1 MVNFYVP
8 NYTKEEFEELDNKV
22 FLLSKEKEKYIQL
35 GIKFSDYD
43 PIVDTKKIICSISY
57 NDSKVHYIIYDDI
70 ENIKL
75 FDKPGVIFW
84 YTVLIQ
90 YFLLTARIG
99 SNEAQDNL
107 RYFFNIC
114 GRKDKTALNFLKVN
128 QNINLEIFLRK
139 GYLAEITYYLF
150 NKDLSSLKYDFIVQN
165 LLDKFFHIFRKY
177 AEDKNI
183 EIKSKD
189 KIMVKLGAAAL
200 EAILTFP
207 KKMRLNDYQR
217 KILY

>member
-22 FLLSKEKEKYIQL
+22 LLLSKEKYSQL
-35 GIKFSDYD
+35 NIKFNDYD
-43 PIVDTKKIICSISY
+43 PTVDTRKIICSISY
-57 NDSKVHYIIYDDI
+57 NDPKVHHIIYDDI

-75 FDKPGVIFW
+75 FDELATGFW

-107 RYFFNIC
+107 RYFFNISA
-114 GRKDKTALNFLKVN
+114 RKDRTALSFIKVN
-128 QNINLEIFLRK
+128 QNKNSGIFLKK
-139 GYLAEITYYLF
+139 GYLTEITYYLSK
-150 NKDLSSLKYDFIVQN
+150 KDLTSLEYDFIVQN
-165 LLDKFFHIFRKY
+165 LLDKFFHVFRKF
-177 AEDKNI
+177 AENKNI

-189 KIMVKLGAAAL
+189 KIMVKLGVAAL

-207 KKMRLNDYQR
+207 KTCA
-217 KILY
+217 

>member
-22 FLLSKEKEKYIQL
+22 LLLSKEKYSQL
-35 GIKFSDYD
+35 NIKFNDYD
-43 PIVDTKKIICSISY
+43 PTVDTRKIICSISY
-57 NDSKVHYIIYDDI
+57 NDPKVHHIIYDDI

-75 FDKPGVIFW
+75 FDELATGFW

-107 RYFFNIC
+107 RYFFNISA
-114 GRKDKTALNFLKVN
+114 RKDRTALSFLKVN
-128 QNINLEIFLRK
+128 QNKNLGIFLKK
-139 GYLAEITYYLF
+139 GYLTEIAYYLSK
-150 NKDLSSLKYDFIVQN
+150 KDLTSLEYDFIVQN
-165 LLDKFFHIFRKY
+165 LLDKFFHVFRKF
-177 AEDKNI
+177 AENKNI

-207 KKMRLNDYQR
+207 KTCV
-217 KILY
+217 

>member
-22 FLLSKEKEKYIQL
+22 LLLSKEKYSQQN
-35 GIKFSDYD
+35 IKFNDYD
-43 PIVDTKKIICSISY
+43 PTIDTRKIICSISY
-57 NDSKVHYIIYDDI
+57 NDPKVNHIIYDDI

-75 FDKPGVIFW
+75 FDEPATGLW

-107 RYFFNIC
+107 RYFFNISA
-114 GRKDKTALNFLKVN
+114 RKDRTALSFLKVN
-128 QNINLEIFLRK
+128 QNKNSGIFLKK
-139 GYLAEITYYLF
+139 GYLTEIVYYLSK
-150 NKDLSSLKYDFIVQN
+150 KDLTGLGYDFIVQN
-165 LLDKFFHIFRKY
+165 LLDKFFHVFRKF
-177 AEDKNI
+177 AENKNI

-207 KKMRLNDYQR
+207 KTCV
-217 KILY
+217 

>member
-22 FLLSKEKEKYIQL
+22 LLLSKEKYSQL
-35 GIKFSDYD
+35 NIKFNDYD
-43 PIVDTKKIICSISY
+43 PTVDTRKIICSISY
-57 NDSKVHYIIYDDI
+57 NDSKVNHIIYDDI

-75 FDKPGVIFW
+75 FDEPATGLW

-107 RYFFNIC
+107 RYFFNISA
-114 GRKDKTALNFLKVN
+114 RKDRTALSFLKVN
-128 QNINLEIFLRK
+128 QNKNSGIFLKK
-139 GYLAEITYYLF
+139 GYLTEIAYYLSK
-150 NKDLSSLKYDFIVQN
+150 KDLSSLGYDFIIQN
-165 LLDKFFHIFRKY
+165 LLDKFFHVFRKF
-177 AEDKNI
+177 AENKNI
-183 EIKSKD
+183 EIESRD

-200 EAILTFP
+200 ETILTFP
-207 KKMRLNDYQR
+207 KTCV
-217 KILY
+217 

>member
-22 FLLSKEKEKYIQL
+22 LLLSKEKYSQL
-35 GIKFSDYD
+35 NIKFNDYD
-43 PIVDTKKIICSISY
+43 PTVDTRKIICSISY
-57 NDSKVHYIIYDDI
+57 NDPKVHHIIYDDI

-75 FDKPGVIFW
+75 FDELATGFW

-107 RYFFNIC
+107 RYFFNISA
-114 GRKDKTALNFLKVN
+114 RKDRTVLSFLKVN
-128 QNINLEIFLRK
+128 QNKNSGIFLKK
-139 GYLAEITYYLF
+139 GYLTEIAYYLSK
-150 NKDLSSLKYDFIVQN
+150 KDLTSLEYDFIVQN
-165 LLDKFFHIFRKY
+165 LLDKFFHVFRKF
-177 AEDKNI
+177 AENKNI

-207 KKMRLNDYQR
+207 KTCV
-217 KILY
+217 

>member
-22 FLLSKEKEKYIQL
+22 LLLSKEKYSQL
-35 GIKFSDYD
+35 NIKFNDYD
-43 PIVDTKKIICSISY
+43 PTVDTRKIICSISY
-57 NDSKVHYIIYDDI
+57 NDPKVHHIIYDDI

-75 FDKPGVIFW
+75 FDELATGFW

-107 RYFFNIC
+107 RYFFNISA
-114 GRKDKTALNFLKVN
+114 RKDRTALSFLKVN
-128 QNINLEIFLRK
+128 QNKNSGIFLKK
-139 GYLAEITYYLF
+139 GYLTEIAYYLSK
-150 NKDLSSLKYDFIVQN
+150 KDLTSLEYDFIIQN
-165 LLDKFFHIFRKY
+165 LLDKFFHVFRKF
-177 AEDKNI
+177 AENKNI

-189 KIMVKLGAAAL
+189 KIMVKLGIAAL

-207 KKMRLNDYQR
+207 KTCA
-217 KILY
+217 

>member
-22 FLLSKEKEKYIQL
+22 LLFSKEKYSQQN
-35 GIKFSDYD
+35 IKFNDYD
-43 PIVDTKKIICSISY
+43 PMIDTRKIICSISY
-57 NDSKVHYIIYDDI
+57 NDPKVNHIIYDDI

-75 FDKPGVIFW
+75 FDEPATGLW

-107 RYFFNIC
+107 RYFFNISA
-114 GRKDKTALNFLKVN
+114 RKDRTALSFLKVN
-128 QNINLEIFLRK
+128 QNKNSGIFLKK
-139 GYLAEITYYLF
+139 GYLTEIVYYLSK
-150 NKDLSSLKYDFIVQN
+150 KDLTSLGYDFIVQN
-165 LLDKFFHIFRKY
+165 LLDKFFHVFRKF
-177 AEDKNI
+177 AENKNI

-207 KKMRLNDYQR
+207 KTCV
-217 KILY
+217 

>member
-1 MVNFYVP
+1 MVNFYIP

-22 FLLSKEKEKYIQL
+22 LLLSKEKYSQQN
-35 GIKFSDYD
+35 IKFNDYD
-43 PIVDTKKIICSISY
+43 PTVDTRKIICSISY
-57 NDSKVHYIIYDDI
+57 NDPKVNHIIYDDI

-75 FDKPGVIFW
+75 FDEPATGLW

-107 RYFFNIC
+107 RYFFNISA
-114 GRKDKTALNFLKVN
+114 RKNRTALSFIKVN
-128 QNINLEIFLRK
+128 QNKNSGIFLKK
-139 GYLAEITYYLF
+139 GYLTEITYYLSK
-150 NKDLSSLKYDFIVQN
+150 KDLTSLGYDFIVQN
-165 LLDKFFHIFRKY
+165 LLDKFFHVFRKF
-177 AEDKNI
+177 AENKNI

-207 KKMRLNDYQR
+207 KTCV
-217 KILY
+217 

>member
-22 FLLSKEKEKYIQL
+22 LLLSKEKYSQL
-35 GIKFSDYD
+35 NIKFNDYD
-43 PIVDTKKIICSISY
+43 PTVDTRKIICSISY
-57 NDSKVHYIIYDDI
+57 NDPKVHHIIYDDI

-75 FDKPGVIFW
+75 FDELATGFW

-107 RYFFNIC
+107 RYFFNISA
-114 GRKDKTALNFLKVN
+114 RKDRTALSFLKVN
-128 QNINLEIFLRK
+128 QNKNSGIFLKK
-139 GYLAEITYYLF
+139 GYLTEIAYYLSK
-150 NKDLSSLKYDFIVQN
+150 KDLTSLEYNFIIQN
-165 LLDKFFHIFRKY
+165 LLDKFFHVFRKF
-177 AEDKNI
+177 AENKNI

-189 KIMVKLGAAAL
+189 KIMVKLGIAAL

-207 KKMRLNDYQR
+207 KTCA
-217 KILY
+217 

>member
-22 FLLSKEKEKYIQL
+22 LLLSKEKYSQL
-35 GIKFSDYD
+35 NIKFNDYD
-43 PIVDTKKIICSISY
+43 PTVDTRKIICSISY
-57 NDSKVHYIIYDDI
+57 NDPKVHHIIYDDI

-75 FDKPGVIFW
+75 FDELATGFW

-107 RYFFNIC
+107 RYFFNISA
-114 GRKDKTALNFLKVN
+114 RKDRTALSFLKVN
-128 QNINLEIFLRK
+128 QNKNSGIFLKK
-139 GYLAEITYYLF
+139 GYLTEITYYLSK
-150 NKDLSSLKYDFIVQN
+150 KDLTSLGYDFIVQN
-165 LLDKFFHIFRKY
+165 LLDKFFHVFRKF
-177 AEDKNI
+177 AENKNI

-207 KKMRLNDYQR
+207 KTCV
-217 KILY
+217 

>member
-1 MVNFYVP
+1 MVNFYIP

-22 FLLSKEKEKYIQL
+22 LLLSKEKYSQQN
-35 GIKFSDYD
+35 IKFNDYD
-43 PIVDTKKIICSISY
+43 PTVDTRKIICSISY
-57 NDSKVHYIIYDDI
+57 NDPKVNHIIYDDI

-75 FDKPGVIFW
+75 FDEPATGLW
-84 YTVLIQ
+84 YIVLIQ

-107 RYFFNIC
+107 RYFFNISA
-114 GRKDKTALNFLKVN
+114 RKDRTALSFIKVN
-128 QNINLEIFLRK
+128 QNKNSGIFLKK
-139 GYLAEITYYLF
+139 GYLTEITYYLSK
-150 NKDLSSLKYDFIVQN
+150 KDLTSLGYDFIVQN
-165 LLDKFFHIFRKY
+165 LLDKFFHVFRKF
-177 AEDKNI
+177 AENKNI

-207 KKMRLNDYQR
+207 KTCV
-217 KILY
+217 

>member
-22 FLLSKEKEKYIQL
+22 LLLSKEKYSQL
-35 GIKFSDYD
+35 NIKFNDYD
-43 PIVDTKKIICSISY
+43 PTVDTRKIICSISY
-57 NDSKVHYIIYDDI
+57 NDPKVHHIIYDDI

-75 FDKPGVIFW
+75 FDELATGFW

-107 RYFFNIC
+107 RYFFNISA
-114 GRKDKTALNFLKVN
+114 RKDRTALSFLKVN
-128 QNINLEIFLRK
+128 QNKNSGIFLKK
-139 GYLAEITYYLF
+139 GYLTEIAYYLSK
-150 NKDLSSLKYDFIVQN
+150 KDLSSLRYNFIAQDV
-165 LLDKFFHIFRKY
+165 LDKFFYVFKKLG
-177 AEDKNI
+177 ENKNI

-189 KIMVKLGAAAL
+189 KIMVKLGVAAL

-207 KKMRLNDYQR
+207 KTCA
-217 KILY
+217 

>member
-22 FLLSKEKEKYIQL
+22 LLLSKEKYSQL
-35 GIKFSDYD
+35 NIKFNDYD
-43 PIVDTKKIICSISY
+43 PTVDTRKIICSISY
-57 NDSKVHYIIYDDI
+57 NDPKVHHIIYDDI

-75 FDKPGVIFW
+75 FDELATGFW

-107 RYFFNIC
+107 RYFFNISA
-114 GRKDKTALNFLKVN
+114 RKDRTALSFLKVN
-128 QNINLEIFLRK
+128 QNKNSGIFLKK
-139 GYLAEITYYLF
+139 GYLAEIAYYLSK
-150 NKDLSSLKYDFIVQN
+150 KDLSSLRYDFIVQN
-165 LLDKFFHIFRKY
+165 LLDKFFYVFRKL
-177 AEDKNI
+177 AENKSI

-189 KIMVKLGAAAL
+189 KILAKIGVAAL

-207 KKMRLNDYQR
+207 KTCV
-217 KILY
+217 

>member
-22 FLLSKEKEKYIQL
+22 LLLSKEKYSQL
-35 GIKFSDYD
+35 NIKFNDYD
-43 PIVDTKKIICSISY
+43 PTVDIRKIICSISY
-57 NDSKVHYIIYDDI
+57 NDPKVHHIIYDDI

-75 FDKPGVIFW
+75 FDELATGFW

-107 RYFFNIC
+107 KYFFNISA
-114 GRKDKTALNFLKVN
+114 RKDRTALNFLKVN
-128 QNINLEIFLRK
+128 QNKNSGIFLKK
-139 GYLAEITYYLF
+139 GYLTEIAYYLSK
-150 NKDLSSLKYDFIVQN
+150 KDLSSLRYNFIAQDV
-165 LLDKFFHIFRKY
+165 LDKFFYVFKKLG
-177 AEDKNI
+177 ENKNI

-189 KIMVKLGAAAL
+189 KILVKIGMAAL

-207 KKMRLNDYQR
+207 ETCV
-217 KILY
+217 

>member
-1 MVNFYVP
+1 MVNFYIP

-22 FLLSKEKEKYIQL
+22 LLLSKEKYSQQN
-35 GIKFSDYD
+35 IKFNDYD
-43 PIVDTKKIICSISY
+43 PTVDTRKIICSISY
-57 NDSKVHYIIYDDI
+57 NDPKVNHIIYDDI

-75 FDKPGVIFW
+75 FDEPATGLW

-107 RYFFNIC
+107 RYFFNISA
-114 GRKDKTALNFLKVN
+114 RKDRTALSFIKVN
-128 QNINLEIFLRK
+128 QNKNSGIFLKK
-139 GYLAEITYYLF
+139 GYLTEITYYLSK
-150 NKDLSSLKYDFIVQN
+150 KDLTSLGYDFIVQN
-165 LLDKFFHIFRKY
+165 LLDKFFHVFRKF
-177 AEDKNI
+177 AENKNI

-207 KKMRLNDYQR
+207 KTCV
-217 KILY
+217 

>member
-22 FLLSKEKEKYIQL
+22 LLLSKEKYSQL
-35 GIKFSDYD
+35 NIKFNDYD
-43 PIVDTKKIICSISY
+43 PTVDTRKIICSISY
-57 NDSKVHYIIYDDI
+57 NDPKVHHIIYDDI

-75 FDKPGVIFW
+75 FDELATGFW

-107 RYFFNIC
+107 RYFFNISA
-114 GRKDKTALNFLKVN
+114 RKDRTALSFLKVN
-128 QNINLEIFLRK
+128 QNKNSGIFLKK
-139 GYLAEITYYLF
+139 GYLTEIAYYLSK
-150 NKDLSSLKYDFIVQN
+150 KDLTSLEYDFIIQN
-165 LLDKFFHIFRKY
+165 LLDKFFHVFRKF
-177 AEDKNI
+177 AENKNI

-189 KIMVKLGAAAL
+189 KIMVKLGIAAL

-207 KKMRLNDYQR
+207 KTRA
-217 KILY
+217 

>member
-22 FLLSKEKEKYIQL
+22 LLLSKEKYSQL
-35 GIKFSDYD
+35 NIKFNDYD
-43 PIVDTKKIICSISY
+43 PTVDTRKIICSISY
-57 NDSKVHYIIYDDI
+57 NDPKVHHIIYDDI

-75 FDKPGVIFW
+75 FDELATGFW

-107 RYFFNIC
+107 KYFFNISA
-114 GRKDKTALNFLKVN
+114 RKDRTALNFLKVN
-128 QNINLEIFLRK
+128 QNKNSGIFLKK
-139 GYLAEITYYLF
+139 GYLTEIAYYLSK
-150 NKDLSSLKYDFIVQN
+150 KDLSSLRYNFIAQDV
-165 LLDKFFHIFRKY
+165 LDKFFYVFKKLG
-177 AEDKNI
+177 ENKNI

-189 KIMVKLGAAAL
+189 KILVKIGMAAL

-207 KKMRLNDYQR
+207 ETCV
-217 KILY
+217 

>member
-22 FLLSKEKEKYIQL
+22 LLLSKEKYSQL
-35 GIKFSDYD
+35 NIKFNDYD
-43 PIVDTKKIICSISY
+43 PTVDTRKIICSISY
-57 NDSKVHYIIYDDI
+57 NDPKVHHIIYDDI

-75 FDKPGVIFW
+75 FDKLATGFW

-107 RYFFNIC
+107 RYFFNISA
-114 GRKDKTALNFLKVN
+114 RKDRTALSFLKVN
-128 QNINLEIFLRK
+128 QNKNSGIFLKK
-139 GYLAEITYYLF
+139 GYLTEITYYLSK
-150 NKDLSSLKYDFIVQN
+150 KDLTSLGYDFIVQN
-165 LLDKFFHIFRKY
+165 LLDKFFHVFRKF
-177 AEDKNI
+177 AENKNI

-207 KKMRLNDYQR
+207 KTCV
-217 KILY
+217 

>member
-22 FLLSKEKEKYIQL
+22 LLLSKEKYSQQN
-35 GIKFSDYD
+35 IKFNDYD
-43 PIVDTKKIICSISY
+43 PTIDTRKIICSISY
-57 NDSKVHYIIYDDI
+57 NDPKVNHIIYDDI

-75 FDKPGVIFW
+75 FNEPATGLW

-107 RYFFNIC
+107 RYFFNISA
-114 GRKDKTALNFLKVN
+114 RKDRTALSFLKVN
-128 QNINLEIFLRK
+128 QNKNSGIFLKK
-139 GYLAEITYYLF
+139 GYLTEIVYYLSK
-150 NKDLSSLKYDFIVQN
+150 KDLTSLGYDFIVQN
-165 LLDKFFHIFRKY
+165 LLDKFFHVFRKF
-177 AEDKNI
+177 AENKNI

-207 KKMRLNDYQR
+207 KTCV
-217 KILY
+217 

>member
-22 FLLSKEKEKYIQL
+22 LLLSKEKYSQL
-35 GIKFSDYD
+35 NIKFNDYD
-43 PIVDTKKIICSISY
+43 PTVDTRKIICSISY
-57 NDSKVHYIIYDDI
+57 NDPKVHHIIYDDI

-75 FDKPGVIFW
+75 FDELATGFW

-107 RYFFNIC
+107 RYFFNIST
-114 GRKDKTALNFLKVN
+114 RKDRTALSFLKVN
-128 QNINLEIFLRK
+128 QNKNSGIFLKK
-139 GYLAEITYYLF
+139 GYLTEIAYYLSK
-150 NKDLSSLKYDFIVQN
+150 KDLTSLEYDFIVQN
-165 LLDKFFHIFRKY
+165 LLDKFFHVFRKF
-177 AEDKNI
+177 AENKNI

-207 KKMRLNDYQR
+207 KTCV
-217 KILY
+217 

>member
-22 FLLSKEKEKYIQL
+22 LLLSKEKYSQL
-35 GIKFSDYD
+35 NIKFNDYD
-43 PIVDTKKIICSISY
+43 PTVDTRKIICSISY
-57 NDSKVHYIIYDDI
+57 NDPKVHHIIYDDI

-75 FDKPGVIFW
+75 FDEFATGFW

-107 RYFFNIC
+107 RYFFNISA
-114 GRKDKTALNFLKVN
+114 RKDRTALSFLKVN
-128 QNINLEIFLRK
+128 QNKNSGIFLKK
-139 GYLAEITYYLF
+139 GYLTEIAYYLSK
-150 NKDLSSLKYDFIVQN
+150 KDLTSLEYDFIVQN
-165 LLDKFFHIFRKY
+165 LLDKFFHVFRKF
-177 AEDKNI
+177 AENKNI

-207 KKMRLNDYQR
+207 KTCV
-217 KILY
+217 

>member
-22 FLLSKEKEKYIQL
+22 LLLSKEKYSQL
-35 GIKFSDYD
+35 NIKFNDYD
-43 PIVDTKKIICSISY
+43 PTVDTRKIICSISY
-57 NDSKVHYIIYDDI
+57 NDPKVHHIIYDDI

-75 FDKPGVIFW
+75 FDELATGFW

-107 RYFFNIC
+107 RYFFNISA
-114 GRKDKTALNFLKVN
+114 RKDRTALSFLKVN
-128 QNINLEIFLRK
+128 QNKNLGIFLKK
-139 GYLAEITYYLF
+139 GYLTEIVYYLSK
-150 NKDLSSLKYDFIVQN
+150 KDLTSLGYDFIVQN
-165 LLDKFFHIFRKY
+165 LLDKFFHVFRKF
-177 AEDKNI
+177 AENKNI

-207 KKMRLNDYQR
+207 KTCV
-217 KILY
+217 

>member
-22 FLLSKEKEKYIQL
+22 LLLSKEKYSQL
-35 GIKFSDYD
+35 NIKFNDYD
-43 PIVDTKKIICSISY
+43 PTVDTRKIICSISY
-57 NDSKVHYIIYDDI
+57 NDPKVHHIIYDNI

-75 FDKPGVIFW
+75 FDELATGFW

-107 RYFFNIC
+107 RYFFNISA
-114 GRKDKTALNFLKVN
+114 RKDRTALSFLKVN
-128 QNINLEIFLRK
+128 QNKNSGIFLKK
-139 GYLAEITYYLF
+139 GYLTEIAYYLSK
-150 NKDLSSLKYDFIVQN
+150 KDLTSLEYDFIVQN
-165 LLDKFFHIFRKY
+165 LLDKFFHVFRKF
-177 AEDKNI
+177 AENKNI

-189 KIMVKLGAAAL
+189 KIMVKLGVAAL

-207 KKMRLNDYQR
+207 KTCA
-217 KILY
+217 

>member
-22 FLLSKEKEKYIQL
+22 LLLSKEKYSQL
-35 GIKFSDYD
+35 NIKFNDYD
-43 PIVDTKKIICSISY
+43 PTVDTRKIICSISY
-57 NDSKVHYIIYDDI
+57 NDPKVHHIIYDDI

-75 FDKPGVIFW
+75 FDELATGFW

-107 RYFFNIC
+107 RYFFNISA
-114 GRKDKTALNFLKVN
+114 RKDRTPLSFLKVN
-128 QNINLEIFLRK
+128 QNKNSGIFLKK
-139 GYLAEITYYLF
+139 GYLTEIVYYLSK
-150 NKDLSSLKYDFIVQN
+150 KDLTSLGYDFIVQN
-165 LLDKFFHIFRKY
+165 LLDKFFHVFRKF
-177 AEDKNI
+177 AENKNI

-207 KKMRLNDYQR
+207 KTCV
-217 KILY
+217 

>member
-22 FLLSKEKEKYIQL
+22 LLLSKEKYSQQN
-35 GIKFSDYD
+35 IKFNDYD
-43 PIVDTKKIICSISY
+43 PTIDTRKIICSISY
-57 NDSKVHYIIYDDI
+57 NDPKVNHIIYDDI

-75 FDKPGVIFW
+75 FDEPATGLW

-107 RYFFNIC
+107 RYFFNISA
-114 GRKDKTALNFLKVN
+114 RKDRTALSFLKVN
-128 QNINLEIFLRK
+128 QNKNSGIFLKK
-139 GYLAEITYYLF
+139 GYLTEIVYYLSK
-150 NKDLSSLKYDFIVQN
+150 KDLTSLGYDFIVQN
-165 LLDKFFHIFRKY
+165 LLDKFFHVFRKF
-177 AEDKNI
+177 AENKNI

-207 KKMRLNDYQR
+207 KTCV
-217 KILY
+217 

>member
-22 FLLSKEKEKYIQL
+22 LLLSKEKYSQL
-35 GIKFSDYD
+35 NIKFNDYD
-43 PIVDTKKIICSISY
+43 PTVDTRKIICSISY
-57 NDSKVHYIIYDDI
+57 NDPKVHHIIYDDI

-75 FDKPGVIFW
+75 FDELATGFW

-107 RYFFNIC
+107 RYFFNISA
-114 GRKDKTALNFLKVN
+114 RKDRTALSFLKVN
-128 QNINLEIFLRK
+128 QNKNSGIFLKK
-139 GYLAEITYYLF
+139 GYLTEIVYYLSK
-150 NKDLSSLKYDFIVQN
+150 KDLTSLGYDFIVQN
-165 LLDKFFHIFRKY
+165 LLDKFFHVFRKF
-177 AEDKNI
+177 AENKNI

-207 KKMRLNDYQR
+207 KTCV
-217 KILY
+217 

>member
-22 FLLSKEKEKYIQL
+22 LLLSKEKYSQL
-35 GIKFSDYD
+35 NIKFNDYD
-43 PIVDTKKIICSISY
+43 PTVDTRKIICSISY
-57 NDSKVHYIIYDDI
+57 NDPKVHHIIYDDI

-75 FDKPGVIFW
+75 FDELATGFW

-107 RYFFNIC
+107 RYFFNISA
-114 GRKDKTALNFLKVN
+114 RKDRTALSFLKVN
-128 QNINLEIFLRK
+128 QNKNSGIFLKK
-139 GYLAEITYYLF
+139 GYLTEIAYYLSK
-150 NKDLSSLKYDFIVQN
+150 KDLTSLKYDFIVQN
-165 LLDKFFHIFRKY
+165 LLDKFFHVFRKF
-177 AEDKNI
+177 AENKNI

-207 KKMRLNDYQR
+207 KTCV
-217 KILY
+217 